1 MDAAY
6 RSKHF
11 TQPEPKDLDAPTR
24 KIKFTL
30 IEQARVVVV
39 VAVVVVVVE
48 ETPKPKSKSSIPQD
62 QAVQGGTSQEGPER
76 GVPGLVGELWLR
88 GSRLG

>member
-6 RSKHF
+6 RGKHF
-11 TQPEPKDLDAPTR
+11 TQPEPKDLDAPTG

-39 VAVVVVVVE
+39 VVAE